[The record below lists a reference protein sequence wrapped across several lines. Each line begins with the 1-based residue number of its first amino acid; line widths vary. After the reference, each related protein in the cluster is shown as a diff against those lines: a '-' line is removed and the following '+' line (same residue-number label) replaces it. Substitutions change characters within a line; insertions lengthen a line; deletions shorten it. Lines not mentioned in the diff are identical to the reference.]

1 MLILG
6 IETSCDETA
15 MAVIDDSLK
24 VYANVLY
31 SQIKEHSKFGGVVPE
46 IASRKH
52 IEKIEIIFKEV
63 LKKSNVEF
71 KDIDIVGVT
80 EGPGLIGSLLVGVN
94 FAKGLC
100 YSYKKTLYGI
110 HHIEGHILSVM
121 FDNQVEF
128 PFISLVASGGH
139 TSLFLV
145 KEPGK
150 YKLLGKT
157 FDDAAGEAF
166 DKVAKMLKLGYPGGP
181 IIEKYAEKGENNI
194 KFPIAFMEK
203 GNLNFSFSGLKT
215 SVLNFIK
222 KNKDVSVED
231 ICCSFQNNIAETFI
245 FKINEAVKIYN
256 IKNIAFSGGVSCNS
270 FIKEKI
276 KDFAIENNLNLYIP
290 LPVYSSDNGAMIAL
304 STFFKHK
311 REKRNYPFDFKMNAM
326 SRMKLCLED

>member
-15 MAVIDDSLK
+15 MAVIDDNFK
-24 VYANVLY
+24 IYANVLY
-31 SQIKEHSKFGGVVPE
+31 SQIEAHSKFGGVVPE

-63 LKKSNVEF
+63 LNKSNMEF

-80 EGPGLIGSLLVGVN
+80 EGPGLVGSLLVGVN

-100 YSYKKTLYGI
+100 YSLKKTLYGI

-121 FDNQVEF
+121 FDNNVDF

-157 FDDAAGEAF
+157 LDDAAGEAF
-166 DKVAKMLKLGYPGGP
+166 DKVAKMLGLGYPGGP
-181 IIEKYAEKGENNI
+181 IIEKYAEKGENSI
-194 KFPIAFMEK
+194 KFPKAFIEK
-203 GNLNFSFSGLKT
+203 KNLNFSFSGLKT
-215 SVLNFIK
+215 AVLNFIR
-222 KNKDVSVED
+222 KNNEYPVED
-231 ICCSFQNNIAETFI
+231 ICCSFQNNVADTFV
-245 FKINEAVKIYN
+245 FKINEAVKMYN
-256 IKNIAFSGGVSCNS
+256 IKNIAFSGGVSCNN
-270 FIKEKI
+270 FIKKKI
-276 KDFAIENNLNLYIP
+276 KDFASSNNLNFYTP
-290 LPVYSSDNGAMIAL
+290 SPVFSTDNGAMIAL
-304 STFFKHK
+304 AAFFKHK
-311 REKRNYPFDFKMNAM
+311 KESNYYPFDFKMNAM
-326 SRMKLCLED
+326 SRMKLCLEN